1 MREVLRR
8 DFAQVIESTP
18 RINFVA
24 RFAIFLSSVFSRVK
38 FFAPKWCKPV
48 QTTEKHVVSPRETTI
63 FHTLINTCVENFT
76 KQKYFGEDSVRRLH
90 KRVRNVMMMNSV
102 GSLA

>member
-1 MREVLRR
+1 VGCPA
-8 DFAQVIESTP
+8 DFFSSE
-18 RINFVA
+18 
-24 RFAIFLSSVFSRVK
+24 FLSAE

-48 QTTEKHVVSPRETTI
+48 QTTEKAVVSLREATI

-76 KQKYFGEDSVRRLH
+76 KQKYLGEDSVRRLH
-90 KRVRNVMMMNSV
+90 KCARNVMMMNSV